1 MSRLL
6 FVATWLG
13 SMGFLAACWTVW
25 RELANFAL
33 KPSELA
39 TLSAIVAVA
48 PWITGPGLLPWL
60 RRKDSGGVN
69 LPHADHWFSGERR
82 QASLTRMSPYLDVL
96 GLMVMALLVS
106 QLGLDLWYAH
116 QGLKA
121 GDLLS
126 LSLLG
131 VFLAAMAMWTIA
143 LLRAFPKPDPA
154 AAAAAEAPAPRR
166 PRRPGEDR

>member
-6 FVATWLG
+6 FVAAWLA
-13 SMGFLAACWTVW
+13 SMGFLTVCWTVW
-25 RELANFAL
+25 RDLADFAL

-48 PWITGPGLLPWL
+48 PWIAGPGLLPWL
-60 RRKDSGGVN
+60 RRMDSGGVN
-69 LPHADHWFSGERR
+69 LPHADYWFSGERR

-106 QLGLDLWYAH
+106 QLGLDLWYAR

-126 LSLLG
+126 LSILG
-131 VFLAAMAMWTIA
+131 VFLAAMAVWTIA
-143 LLRAFPKPDPA
+143 LLRAFPKPEPA
-154 AAAAAEAPAPRR
+154 VAAGEPPLPRR
-166 PRRPGEDR
+166 PRRPGEPH